1 MDFIDRLINALT
13 STHPIHTMIVHFPIA
28 LTGAAA
34 LFILIA
40 LFRKEQIFEKFAFA
54 NISLATLG
62 TLAAGLTGMYDNQ
75 KNYLGDATN
84 AQVKIIL
91 ATILLLLTLTITIV
105 RWRNPNIFN
114 QSGKAFYV
122 AGYLISFA
130 LALVL
135 AFLGGVILYGF

>member
-1 MDFIDRLINALT
+1 MEFIDRLINALT
-13 STHPIHTMIVHFPIA
+13 THPIHTMIVHFPIA

-62 TLAAGLTGMYDNQ
+62 TLAAGFTGMYDNQ

-91 ATILLLLTLTITIV
+91 AIILFLLTLTITIV

-114 QSGKAFYV
+114 QSGKALYV

-135 AFLGGVILYGF
+135 AFLGGIILYGF